1 MGVKPLRSRNLP
13 HHEDMISPV
22 PEVKKK
28 VRRRTATQEPAAL
41 PAQSAHRP
49 PPQRV
54 HGTMAGLD
62 RRTAMKL
69 RRGQLPIEARIDLHG
84 MTQIEAHRAL
94 GAFLSNQQA
103 AGRRCIL
110 VITGKGSGSGG
121 SGVLRAQVPHWLNEG
136 GNRELVLA
144 FDYARPRDGGQGA
157 LYVLLK
163 RKR

>member
-1 MGVKPLRSRNLP
+1 
-13 HHEDMISPV
+13 
-22 PEVKKK
+22 
-28 VRRRTATQEPAAL
+28 
-41 PAQSAHRP
+41 
-49 PPQRV
+49 
-54 HGTMAGLD
+54 
-62 RRTAMKL
+62 
-69 RRGQLPIEARIDLHG
+69 
-84 MTQIEAHRAL
+84 L